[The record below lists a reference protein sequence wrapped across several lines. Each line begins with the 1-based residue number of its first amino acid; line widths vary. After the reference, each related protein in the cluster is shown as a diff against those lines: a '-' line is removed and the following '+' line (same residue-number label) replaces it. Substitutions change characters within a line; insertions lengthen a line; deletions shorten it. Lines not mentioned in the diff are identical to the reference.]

1 MKAEK
6 MDSKSIADVLLS
18 TLEAWGMDF
27 DGLVGQGY
35 DGAAVM
41 SSSKNGVQGRIHEK
55 YPNATYAH
63 CRSHV
68 LSLAISSG
76 CHQVSS
82 IRNLFDSV

>member
-27 DGLVGQGY
+27 DDLVDQGY

-63 CRSHV
+63 CRSHF

-76 CHQVSS
+76 CHQVS
-82 IRNLFDSV
+82 